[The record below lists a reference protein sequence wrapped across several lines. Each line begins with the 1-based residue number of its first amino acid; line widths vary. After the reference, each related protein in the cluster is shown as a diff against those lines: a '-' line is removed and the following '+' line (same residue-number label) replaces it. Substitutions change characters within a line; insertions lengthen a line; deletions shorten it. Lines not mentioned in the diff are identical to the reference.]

1 MPDST
6 PRADARLVALQR
18 DEAVQT
24 LAAVREELSTVL
36 QEHRANEL
44 QLADT
49 VRRLE
54 GDLMQARDT
63 IRHMERSAFWRA
75 RGWWAR
81 LRGARG

>member
-6 PRADARLVALQR
+6 TRADPRLVALQR
-18 DEAVQT
+18 DEAEQT
-24 LAAVREELSTVL
+24 LAAVRRELTAVL
-36 QEHRANEL
+36 EEHRANEL

-63 IRHMERSAFWRA
+63 IHHMERSAFWRA
-75 RGWWAR
+75 RRWWAR
-81 LRGARG
+81 LRGDRG

>member
-6 PRADARLVALQR
+6 IRADARLVALQR

-24 LAAVREELSTVL
+24 LAAVRRELNSVL
-36 QEHRANEL
+36 EEHRANEL

-81 LRGARG
+81 LRGGRG